1 MNHPFMT
8 FGLELYLTIVGDWSE
23 AFQIGGMAIDE
34 VVTIIHQTGSRTM
47 RVEIG

>member
-1 MNHPFMT
+1 MNHPFLPY
-8 FGLELYLTIVGDWSE
+8 GLELYVSIVGDWGE

-34 VVTIIHQTGSRTM
+34 VVTIIHQTGSRTV